1 MTKILNEKKFTFC
14 FDIDNT
20 ICKTLGSNYKNS
32 KPKKKIINKINKLY
46 SNGHTIKIYSARYMG
61 RNKDN
66 IYKANI
72 QGYKKTYNQLV
83 NWGLKFHKLS
93 INKPSSDI
101 YIDDK
106 AFGYKSNW
114 YKKFLKLMK

>member
-1 MTKILNEKKFTFC
+1 MQNSGQQLQKF
-14 FDIDNT
+14 
-20 ICKTLGSNYKNS
+20 KT
-32 KPKKKIINKINKLY
+32 KKKIINKINKLY
-46 SNGHTIKIYSARYMG
+46 SNGHTIKIYSARYKG

-66 IYKANI
+66 IYKANK

-114 YKKFLKLMK
+114 YKKFSKLMK

>member
-1 MTKILNEKKFTFC
+1 MKRKFTFC

-46 SNGHTIKIYSARYMG
+46 SNGHIIKIYSARYMG

-66 IYKANI
+66 IYKANK
-72 QGYKKTYNQLV
+72 QGYKKTYNQLI
-83 NWGLKFHKLS
+83 NWGLKFHNLS
-93 INKPSSDI
+93 INKPSSDV

-114 YKKFLKLMK
+114 FKKFSKLMK